1 MDETVDKDDR
11 GKKGDESNDERRQIG
26 EMREGAFRWL
36 GVGIE
41 FCVVVVSSMLF
52 GYWLDIKAKT
62 FPGFTIMLFLFGF
75 GGMLYSMIKRAGG
88 IKWK

>member
-1 MDETVDKDDR
+1 
-11 GKKGDESNDERRQIG
+11 
-26 EMREGAFRWL
+26 
-36 GVGIE
+36 VGIE

-52 GYWLDIKAKT
+52 GYWLDTKAKT

>member
-1 MDETVDKDDR
+1 MARDDEHTEST
-11 GKKGDESNDERRQIG
+11 DEKSERK
-26 EMREGAFRWL
+26 EMEESSLRWL

-41 FCVVVVSSMLF
+41 FCVVVVLCTLF
-52 GYWLDIKAKT
+52 GNWLDGKWGT
-62 FPGFTIMLFLFGF
+62 SPGFLILFFLFGF